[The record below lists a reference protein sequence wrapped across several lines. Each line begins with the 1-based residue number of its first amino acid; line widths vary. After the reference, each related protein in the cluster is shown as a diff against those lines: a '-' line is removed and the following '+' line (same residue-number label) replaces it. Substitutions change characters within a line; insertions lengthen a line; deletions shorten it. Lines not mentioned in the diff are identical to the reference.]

1 MLNPCW
7 ECYGWES
14 VTLKQPN
21 VQGVFGGIIHLVGSF
36 SVGHKPKVWVLL
48 VYVWVSGSE
57 FLNDPIPVFVL

>member
-1 MLNPCW
+1 MGG
-7 ECYGWES
+7 ECHAEAAQCPRCVWWDNS
-14 VTLKQPN
+14 SS
-21 VQGVFGGIIHLVGSF
+21 GSF